1 MVGMYCSNCG
11 KERKDGAS
19 FCYNCGNKFIDGKTI
34 SNEVKSGN
42 CETSLVLGII
52 CLVSS
57 FVVNIL
63 CFIPGII
70 SIIYAKKYK
79 KEGGK
84 LGVGFGL
91 SIGGMIYSFVIC
103 LLVILFIIFVSNFT
117 SVDNWDNYDYNYGTE
132 FTYNETYI

>member
-1 MVGMYCSNCG
+1 MYCSNCG

-19 FCYNCGNKFIDGKTI
+19 FCYNCGKGFVDEKVIV
-34 SNEVKSGN
+34 NEVKSGN

-79 KEGGK
+79 KESGK

-91 SIGGMIYSFVIC
+91 SIGGMISSFVVC
-103 LLVILFIIFVSNFT
+103 LLVILFIIFVSNYA
-117 SVDNWDNYDYNYGTE
+117 SVDDWDNYNYDYGTE
-132 FTYNETYI
+132 FTYNDTYI

>member
-1 MVGMYCSNCG
+1 MYCSNCG
-11 KERKDGAS
+11 NERRDNAS
-19 FCYNCGNKFIDGKTI
+19 FCYNCGNRFVDNKT
-34 SNEVKSGN
+34 ETKVVKSGN
-42 CETSLVLGII
+42 EETSLVLGII

-79 KEGGK
+79 KESGK

-91 SIGGMIYSFVIC
+91 SIGGMVFSV
-103 LLVILFIIFVSNFT
+103 VILLLFILLFIVT
-117 SVDNWDNYDYNYGTE
+117 ISVINEPSVISDSGLE
-132 FTYNETYI
+132 FSMKVFSL